1 MKLSLI
7 KYLKTTAPWQRG
19 TQQPS
24 LPKFLKSGTQPWVF
38 WRKYVLTVKVFL
50 GSIRES
56 SHAPGRETGS
66 PIVHSMKA
74 RQEEI
79 RKWEDGGGLKTG

>member
-56 SHAPGRETGS
+56 SHAPGRDRQPNCAQHEG
-66 PIVHSMKA
+66 KA
-74 RQEEI
+74 
-79 RKWEDGGGLKTG
+79 GGNQKVGRWRGT